1 MIWRDNLALAAASA
15 AVAAFE
21 RGRSAAQIVN
31 TAPPTN
37 HVTRAAARLTA
48 QAAAPHVVVTPCP
61 VAACQGLVAASCA
74 AA

>member
-48 QAAAPHVVVTPCP
+48 QAA
-61 VAACQGLVAASCA
+61 
-74 AA
+74 